1 MLDPL
6 AGSLLH
12 VGTEHPDALWI
23 AAVGIATFGAGLG
36 AGLLARGRSEEPAP
50 DADFES

>member
-1 MLDPL
+1 MLDAL

-23 AAVGIATFGAGLG
+23 AAVGVATFAAGLG
-36 AGLLARGRSEEPAP
+36 AGLLARGRRD
-50 DADFES
+50 DATADARAES